1 MIDHPVIAR
10 LAFVA
15 LIVVAALDIWLVG
28 GGGMEGRVQVAVAI
42 GIAALFLRSRFP
54 VVAFVATLPVAALGV
69 SVLIPAIAI
78 YSVGRWTRQNA
89 VVVLCVAAL
98 CVAGI
103 VSRYPIDWRIDTR
116 WFVSDL
122 IFIVML
128 AAAPVLLGRLVAS
141 RITLQGKITE
151 ITRAHEEGDLLRT
164 ETALARDRAQLARE
178 MHDVVSHQVSLIAVQ
193 AGALEVSSRDEL
205 TVDIAAT
212 IRTLSVRTLDELRHM
227 ITVLRASGTS
237 ATGLSPQPTAAEL
250 VELVESSGLDVSVR
264 GNLPPNLPAA
274 IERAIYRTVQEALT
288 NARKHAPGAR
298 VAVDYGSSTTH
309 ITVAV
314 VNSHT
319 DAPAME
325 LPGSR
330 HGLRGLT
337 ERAELL
343 GGTLSAHSES
353 DGSFRVELCLPWSS
367 RPR

>member
-1 MIDHPVIAR
+1 MIDHPLIAR

-15 LIVVAALDIWLVG
+15 LIFVAALDIWLVG
-28 GGGMEGRVQVAVAI
+28 GGMDGQGQAAVMI

-78 YSVGRWTRQNA
+78 YSVGRWIRRDA

-141 RITLQGKITE
+141 RITLQGKIAE
-151 ITRAHEEGDLLRT
+151 ITRAHEEGDVLRT

-205 TVDIAAT
+205 TADIAAT

-237 ATGLSPQPTAAEL
+237 ATGLAPQPTVAQL
-250 VELVESSGLDVSVR
+250 TELVESSGLDVSVR
-264 GNLPPNLPAA
+264 GNLPPDLPAA
-274 IERAIYRTVQEALT
+274 IQRAIYRTVQEALT
-288 NARKHAPGAR
+288 NVRKHAPGAR
-298 VAVDYGSSTTH
+298 VTVDYGSSTTT

-314 VNSHT
+314 VNSHSE
-319 DAPAME
+319 APAME

-343 GGTLSAHSES
+343 GGTLSAQSEP
-353 DGSFRVELCLPWSS
+353 DGGFGVELCLPWSS
-367 RPR
+367 RPH